1 MQKLLARGLIS
12 VHSLS
17 YNKYRPA
24 KAGKG
29 KKMKYK
35 LITSDFDNTIFDGER
50 VSPRVLKAIADY
62 RREGGKFVV
71 ATGRVFESIRP
82 RVPEIGADDEVI
94 ACQGGAIYRASDCA
108 VLDRFPL
115 APEIAMKAVRYY
127 ESRGAV
133 CHAYLDR
140 EFFVAEKNPLS
151 EKYADYCCVRPTY
164 LGRPLST
171 FLPEMPVTNK
181 IIAILDESEIDDAL
195 TELAALLGPEAEVT
209 KSSPIFLEVTSAK
222 AGKGNCLVALA
233 RRLGIPIEETVAVG
247 DNLNDLSMVRAAG
260 LGVSVG
266 NGVPQLKE
274 AADLVVPSIQD
285 DGVADLIDR
294 IINDEL

>member
-1 MQKLLARGLIS
+1 
-12 VHSLS
+12 
-17 YNKYRPA
+17 
-24 KAGKG
+24 
-29 KKMKYK
+29 MKYK
-35 LITSDFDNTIFDGER
+35 LITSDYDHTIFDGER
-50 VSPRVLKAIADY
+50 VSPRVLSAIADY
-62 RREGGKFVV
+62 RRAGGKFVV

-82 RVPEIGADDEVI
+82 EIPRIGADDEVI
-94 ACQGGAIYRASDCA
+94 ACQGGAIYRASTCE

-115 APEIAMKAVRYY
+115 TPEIALKAVKYY

-133 CHAYLDR
+133 CHAYHDR
-140 EFFVAEKNPLS
+140 AFFVAEKNDLS
-151 EKYADYCCVRPTY
+151 EAYADYCRVRPTY

-181 IIAILDESEIDDAL
+181 IIAILGEEEIDGAL

-233 RRLGIPIEETVAVG
+233 RRLDIPIEQTVAVG

-260 LGVSVG
+260 LGVSVA
-266 NGVPQLKE
+266 NGVPALKE
-274 AADLVVPSIQD
+274 AADLVVPSIEE
-285 DGVADLIDR
+285 DGVALLIEQILNER
-294 IINDEL
+294 V